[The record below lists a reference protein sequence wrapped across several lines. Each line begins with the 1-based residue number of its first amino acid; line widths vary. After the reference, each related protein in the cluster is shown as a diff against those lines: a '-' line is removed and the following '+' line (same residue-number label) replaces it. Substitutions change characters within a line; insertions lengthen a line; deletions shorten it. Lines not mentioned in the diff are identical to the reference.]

1 MPAPAELTRRALKA
15 SPALRAIADTRVAQ
29 QVIQTQRAARV
40 LAPARRFTVNQARRG
55 TVGVYR
61 LRRNGHPV
69 HVRHRTRDID
79 ILAEIFTAGTY
90 QPPAGV
96 DLDGPL
102 RIMDL
107 GGNVG
112 LFGLYALQRWNV
124 AGLRS
129 YEPDPA
135 NAQLLKATARHHDQW
150 DVIESAVS
158 NATGQMRFAVGR
170 YSESRAATDDEE
182 AITVPVIDVFDEP
195 AADLWKIDIEGGE
208 WPILT
213 DPRLPELQARAVV
226 VEWHARE
233 SPEPDAHGHASRLL
247 ADAGFVHQHDE
258 GGRFGSNGLL
268 WTWR

>member
-1 MPAPAELTRRALKA
+1 
-15 SPALRAIADTRVAQ
+15 
-29 QVIQTQRAARV
+29 
-40 LAPARRFTVNQARRG
+40 
-55 TVGVYR
+55 
-61 LRRNGHPV
+61 V
-69 HVRHRTRDID
+69 HVRHRTRDIA

-90 QPPAGV
+90 QPPAAL
-96 DLDGPL
+96 DLNGPL

-124 AGLRS
+124 ASLRS

-158 NATGQMRFAVGR
+158 NATGEMRFAVGR

-182 AITVPVIDVFDEP
+182 AITVPVVDLFDEP

-213 DPRLPELQARAVV
+213 DPRLPELQARTVV
-226 VEWHARE
+226 LEWHARQ
-233 SPEPDAHGHASRLL
+233 SPEPDAPGHASRLL
-247 ADAGFVHQHDE
+247 ADAGFVHQYHE
-258 GGRFGSNGLL
+258 PRRFDSNGLL